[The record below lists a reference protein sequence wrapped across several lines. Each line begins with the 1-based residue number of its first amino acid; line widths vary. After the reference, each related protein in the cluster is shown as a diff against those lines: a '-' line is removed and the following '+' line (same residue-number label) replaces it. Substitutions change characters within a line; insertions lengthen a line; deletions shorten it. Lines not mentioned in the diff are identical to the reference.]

1 MRAWSFDYE
10 QLRKIK
16 PDIIMLSSCL
26 MGQTGPIAKIAGYG
40 NMAAAISGFH
50 NLTGWPDRPP
60 AGPFGAYTDYI
71 SPRFSAMAI
80 LAALD
85 YRRRTGEGQ
94 YIDQSQSECSLH
106 FLGPAVLDYTVN
118 GRVQVRAG
126 NTDHV
131 FAPHGVYPVAG
142 EDKWIA
148 IVCRTDDD
156 WRRFCAA
163 VGRDELA
170 ADSRYASI
178 PSRLEHRETL
188 DAIISEWSRDLEGPE
203 IEYILQS
210 RGIAA
215 HRVQNSS
222 DAYRDPQFS
231 SRAFCRS

>member
-1 MRAWSFDYE
+1 MLDGSDRTDR
-10 QLRKIK
+10 QNRGLR
-16 PDIIMLSSCL
+16 
-26 MGQTGPIAKIAGYG
+26 QYG
-40 NMAAAISGFH
+40 GGHFRI
-50 NLTGWPDRPP
+50 
-60 AGPFGAYTDYI
+60 
-71 SPRFSAMAI
+71 
-80 LAALD
+80 
-85 YRRRTGEGQ
+85 
-94 YIDQSQSECSLH
+94 SQSHWVAGSSASGTVRGLYRLHIAASALWRFLPRLTTAVAPEKASISISRNRSALFTSLARP
-106 FLGPAVLDYTVN
+106 FSTKTVN

-163 VGRDELA
+163 VGHDELA

-203 IEYILQS
+203 MEHILQS